1 MDRIDGVHFIQMY
14 GGNYMSHIVCDN
26 GLPVLGIYP
35 LTNTGSLVIHSMDD
49 EQVQVSLNGGKP
61 ESCERVSQIKLDDD
75 GEYDMVD
82 GFLWGEM
89 LVPFDDVMRL

>member
-1 MDRIDGVHFIQMY
+1 M
-14 GGNYMSHIVCDN
+14 
-26 GLPVLGIYP
+26 
-35 LTNTGSLVIHSMDD
+35 
-49 EQVQVSLNGGKP
+49 SLNGGQP

-89 LVPFDDVMRL
+89 LVPLDEIMRL

>member
-1 MDRIDGVHFIQMY
+1 MDHIESVYVIKLY
-14 GGNYMSHIVCDN
+14 GDNCMSHIVCDN

-49 EQVQVSLNGGKP
+49 EQVQVSLNGGQP